1 MTVINGLFAVGSGYP
16 GCGFTRTVYSHAAAA
31 RGPRARRSL
40 AATGSRVAPCAQR
53 SRSEHSAN
61 TAQGHSVKR
70 HGPEPAR
77 PRDGHPR
84 RPRHGPGRPAP
95 SRDHRAP
102 ERQLRA
108 PAAPPPPQRA
118 AMYLKIY
125 RPHARGCTRTRR
137 PTRAASSVCYSA
149 AVCLRVVPL
158 TSRRT
163 DRRRRRSPLLKVKY
177 LTRL

>member
-102 ERQLRA
+102 ERQ
-108 PAAPPPPQRA
+108 P
-118 AMYLKIY
+118 
-125 RPHARGCTRTRR
+125 
-137 PTRAASSVCYSA
+137 
-149 AVCLRVVPL
+149 
-158 TSRRT
+158 
-163 DRRRRRSPLLKVKY
+163 RRRRPSGPQCIKKFIARTLEDARARGGRHGRHRAFVTQPLSSGGSSDLSQDGSSTPS
-177 LTRL
+177 LSATQS